1 MSYIVACIVVG
12 TVSIISHQS
21 WIIPVILVMYAIC
34 KIMTSIWYILENK
47 YLKNFAKEE
56 ERNKITFSYELI
68 GGVAASIFSILGGL
82 LLKVIDIR
90 NAYLIVGLLGFAS
103 MVLVLD
109 FMRTRFGLKPEEYN
123 KEDIEFPN

>member
-12 TVSIISHQS
+12 TVSIISRQS
-21 WIIPVILVMYAIC
+21 WIIPVILIMYAIC